1 MNRKLITVLSMTG
14 WLSFASVATAETVVD
29 DHRLE
34 PCLNGEV
41 SALGLYPT
49 QAEED
54 AALAKVQGQTGRWQR
69 QFVTVKQQNGLM

>member
-1 MNRKLITVLSMTG
+1 MNLNLITILSMTG
-14 WLSFASVATAETVVD
+14 WLAFASVASAENEVF

-41 SALGLYPT
+41 SARGLYPT

-54 AALAKVQGQTGRWQR
+54 AALAKAQARTGRR
-69 QFVTVKQQNGLM
+69 QPQNATVKQGITL